1 MKRENRQLLNRISVL
16 RAEHKMTQKLL
27 AEKARVSRQT
37 INSIEKNRYT
47 PSLTLAFDIANV
59 FEVGI
64 DEVFQYKFIEEE

>member
-1 MKRENRQLLNRISVL
+1 MTLQKRQLHNRITVL
-16 RAEHKMTQKLL
+16 RAEHKMTQKDL

-47 PSLTLAFDIANV
+47 PSLTLVFDIANV

-64 DEVFQYKFIEEE
+64 DEVFQYKLIEED

>member
-1 MKRENRQLLNRISVL
+1 
-16 RAEHKMTQKLL
+16 MTQKLL